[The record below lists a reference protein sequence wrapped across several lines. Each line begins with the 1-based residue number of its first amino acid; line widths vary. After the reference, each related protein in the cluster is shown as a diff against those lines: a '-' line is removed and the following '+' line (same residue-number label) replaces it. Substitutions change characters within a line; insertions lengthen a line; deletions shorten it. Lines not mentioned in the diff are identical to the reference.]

1 MSDDFKENPQTSED
15 PREKLKDLK
24 EEDMK
29 EIYTRMSHRAPVA
42 AKKLI
47 DAIGQKPE
55 NYSQV
60 TWECVAALIFGML
73 GAISVDE
80 FKCHDTYWTTTEMS
94 FIAHLLLDTPPEES
108 VKLAKY
114 LLNNCNEK
122 DNPDLNPDVWQ
133 LIHYG
138 IDLYY
143 IVDQPERLKKAAH
156 AILQACYKSYGM
168 GKSYGTGEEN

>member
-1 MSDDFKENPQTSED
+1 
-15 PREKLKDLK
+15 
-24 EEDMK
+24 
-29 EIYTRMSHRAPVA
+29 
-42 AKKLI
+42 
-47 DAIGQKPE
+47 
-55 NYSQV
+55 
-60 TWECVAALIFGML
+60 ML

-94 FIAHLLLDTPPEES
+94 FIAHLLLDTNPEES

-143 IVDQPERLKKAAH
+143 IVDQPERLKKPRMPYFRPATNPMAW
-156 AILQACYKSYGM
+156 ASPMEQVK
-168 GKSYGTGEEN
+168 KTE

>member
-1 MSDDFKENPQTSED
+1 M
-15 PREKLKDLK
+15 
-24 EEDMK
+24 
-29 EIYTRMSHRAPVA
+29 
-42 AKKLI
+42 
-47 DAIGQKPE
+47 
-55 NYSQV
+55 
-60 TWECVAALIFGML
+60 IFGLL

-94 FIAHLLLDTPPEES
+94 FIAHLLLDTSPEES

-168 GKSYGTGEEN
+168 GKSYDGTGEEN